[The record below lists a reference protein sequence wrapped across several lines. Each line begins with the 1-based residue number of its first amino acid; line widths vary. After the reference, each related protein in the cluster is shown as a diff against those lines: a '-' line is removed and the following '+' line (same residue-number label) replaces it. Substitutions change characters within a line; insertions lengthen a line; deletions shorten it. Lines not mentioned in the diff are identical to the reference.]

1 MKTKQ
6 KNYLKILILAI
17 ITIISLMPSVRA
29 AEETSN
35 TSLSGAISSAD
46 TWLQNGQSQAGS
58 SGEESGTIVEVGQ
71 VLVHIAS
78 WILVAGT
85 VVIGI
90 KYMLAT
96 PDQKAKLK
104 TQLVGIVVATI
115 VIYGAIFIWATLVDI
130 LQ

>member
-17 ITIISLMPSVRA
+17 ITIIALMPIARA
-29 AEETSN
+29 AEDTSN
-35 TSLSGAISSAD
+35 PSLSDAISGAD

-58 SGEESGTIVEVGQ
+58 SGEESTTIVEVGQ

-78 WILVAGT
+78 WILVIGV

-90 KYMLAT
+90 KYMLAA

-104 TQLVGIVVATI
+104 TQLVGLAVATI
-115 VIYGAIFIWATLVDI
+115 VIYAARYIWATLVNI